1 MVSMSRNN
9 SSKIPSLHRFLV
21 ISDDAELSAQV
32 CASINKKGGY
42 LTVLDGPRMLRQDF
56 NNELVRRNNV
66 AAKLRPDYV
75 ILIGLPDSAYNEL
88 ANRFKSIPTYRVS
101 TIDEFH
107 KLPVYKPKPAGKVV
121 SCSPNELGL
130 GLFHALKTGQELHI
144 TSDSDSRPKTSYGSG
159 HLVVCE
165 DGEHLSQVIA
175 ANYAYSIGA
184 DLQIISECSEEKSN
198 EILERLY
205 GIYENQDVSV
215 TDELSELRKIM
226 RQMVGIECVEKY
238 RLITFITKELPYG
251 FSFPEVPTTHLFT
264 YPDLGVAIFNAF
276 FEEQKG
282 REGIRVAA
290 LVDSGEVNASEIDSA
305 ISALKSRDVFIKG
318 ACSSG
323 ATVDYVSNLVELYP
337 YDLLL
342 ISSHCGDDS
351 GWRFTYE
358 YTDSENIPRILVVDV
373 AASISG
379 VSINGKYQVQEYMRF
394 VSLDGV
400 DWNDDEKKSKLYVGK
415 AITDFTDRQKS
426 DSEFQPVQRE
436 NIGRVYGSSA
446 LKMYDGSYISA
457 LHSIA
462 NNKSPI
468 VFNNACCSWHNLA
481 KRFTFAG
488 TRAYLGTLIDV
499 SDFEAQ
505 EVVNQLFGKQ
515 FGKPL
520 AIALWNAQKIVYGEK
535 SRHPYVLVGPHFQKL
550 RTTRDHTP
558 EYILKRLKSVSLNI
572 KKGLDKTEHSGNVS
586 KEFLVRRLRFV
597 ESEAQGI
604 FERYIKKG

>member
-1 MVSMSRNN
+1 MSRNN
-9 SSKIPSLHRFLV
+9 SSKIPNLHRVVV

-42 LTVLDGPRMLRQDF
+42 LTVLDGPRMHRQDF
-56 NNELVRRNNV
+56 NNEIVRRNNV
-66 AAKLRPDYV
+66 VVKLRPDYV
-75 ILIGLPDSAYNEL
+75 ILIGLSDSANNEL
-88 ANRFKSIPTYRVS
+88 VNSFKSIPTYKVS
-101 TIDEFH
+101 RIDEFK
-107 KLPVYKPKPAGKVV
+107 KLPIYKPKPADKVAF
-121 SCSPNELGL
+121 CSRNDLGI
-130 GLFHALKTGQELHI
+130 GLFHALKTGQELQI
-144 TSDSDSRPKTSYGSG
+144 VNETNVRPISKYSSD

-175 ANYAYSIGA
+175 ANYAFSIGA
-184 DLQIISECSEEKSN
+184 SLHIISECSEKKST

-205 GIYENQDVSV
+205 GIYENLDVSV
-215 TDELSELRKIM
+215 TEELSELREIVRRM
-226 RQMVGIECVEKY
+226 AAIECIEKY

-251 FSFPEVPTTHLFT
+251 FSFPEVPATHIFT

-305 ISALKSRDVFIKG
+305 ISALKSRAVFIKG

-342 ISSHCGDDS
+342 ISSHCGDDT
-351 GWRFTYE
+351 GWRFTYDFI
-358 YTDSENIPRILVVDV
+358 DSEKIARSLVVDIAV
-373 AASISG
+373 SISG
-379 VSINGKYQVQEYMRF
+379 VLIDGKYEVLEYMRF

-400 DWNDDEKKSKLYVGK
+400 DWNDDEKKRKLYVGK
-415 AITDFTDRQKS
+415 AITDFTDREKS
-426 DSEFQPVQRE
+426 DPEFQLVKRE

-446 LKMYDGSYISA
+446 LKMYDGNYLSA

-468 VFNNACCSWHNLA
+468 VINNACCSWHNLA

-488 TRAYLGTLIDV
+488 TRSYIGTLIDV
-499 SDFEAQ
+499 TDFEAQ
-505 EVVNQLFGKQ
+505 EVVNQLFKKQ

-520 AIALWNAQKIVYGEK
+520 AIALWNAQNSVYGEK
-535 SRHPYVLVGPHFQKL
+535 SRHPYVLVGPHFQRL

-558 EYILKRLKSVSLNI
+558 EYILEKLKAASLNI
-572 KKGLDKTEHSGNVS
+572 KKTLNQANTSGKMS
-586 KEFLVRRLRFV
+586 KESLFRRLQFI
-597 ESEAQGI
+597 ETEAQCI
-604 FERYIKKG
+604 VEKYFKNS